1 MTMASELHDAQELL
15 KEFRTPEQIKKLE
28 LIPELRSKMR
38 LWVDNTID
46 MIFDDL
52 DSCSDAYE
60 MYDVSGMID
69 NANTALNMDL
79 DAVDLLQRFLD
90 LAHYV
95 KGVTS

>member
-1 MTMASELHDAQELL
+1 MASELHDAQELL
-15 KEFRTPEQIKKLE
+15 KEFHTPEQIKKLE

-90 LAHYV
+90 LAQYV